1 MAQIQG
7 LPQLFEYYAGRNIKR
22 VYLNAEAATALA
34 VNPDPV
40 NNRIYVDTNMA
51 NVESIYVQSGWI
63 VVQAG
68 SAARQRVY
76 LNPKHVVGIVWDTD
90 EDLPNG

>member
-1 MAQIQG
+1 MASVQG
-7 LPQLFEYYAGRNIKR
+7 LPQLFEYYAGRSIKR

-34 VNPDPV
+34 VSPDPV
-40 NNRIYVDTNMA
+40 NNRIYVDIASA

-76 LNPKHVVGIVWDTD
+76 LNPEHVVGIVWDTD
-90 EDLPNG
+90 QDLPDA